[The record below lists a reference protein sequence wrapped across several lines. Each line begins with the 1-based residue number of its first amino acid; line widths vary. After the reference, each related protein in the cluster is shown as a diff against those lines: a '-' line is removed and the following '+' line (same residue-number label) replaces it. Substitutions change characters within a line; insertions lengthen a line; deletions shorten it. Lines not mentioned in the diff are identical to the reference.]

1 MNRAQMQLFS
11 AEQMGKKKKK
21 VNSFPWGV
29 RGELE
34 EDFSDMMLSMLTVD
48 GSGLY
53 QEHQC

>member
-11 AEQMGKKKKK
+11 AEQKEKKKK